1 MGGAAEPEVSRDKP
15 RGRKVAA
22 PSFAKALSR
31 SPASNNIVLRKHQ
44 IDRLKNHTGVRLIV
58 AQAPAGFGKTTL
70 LRQYCA
76 WREGQGA
83 SIAWL
88 HLEAHYSDPSPFL
101 RLLCEAI
108 TGAIPDGEPVVTLS
122 ETSSASIQDFLRC
135 VRAVQQDIVIVIDNF
150 EQAAHP
156 GMEAVIAQLVRVL
169 PSGAQLCIGTRVIP
183 AINLPRLQLREQAV
197 VVNVEGL
204 RFRANETS
212 EFFREFRDISDSEV
226 DRYQT
231 ATDGW
236 PAALQCIRLSMRG
249 RTGRARALPASGVT
263 PDLIELRHLLTVSE
277 LIVHSAASRHESRGL
292 HFIRDFPDTDA
303 VAKDTVLT
311 PDRVRIRDAA

>member
-1 MGGAAEPEVSRDKP
+1 MGGAAEPEVSRDGP
-15 RGRKVAA
+15 RGRKAAA

-44 IDRLKNHTGVRLIV
+44 IDRLNNHTGVRLIV

-169 PSGAQLCIGTRVIP
+169 PSGAQL
-183 AINLPRLQLREQAV
+183 
-197 VVNVEGL
+197 
-204 RFRANETS
+204 
-212 EFFREFRDISDSEV
+212 
-226 DRYQT
+226 
-231 ATDGW
+231 
-236 PAALQCIRLSMRG
+236 
-249 RTGRARALPASGVT
+249 
-263 PDLIELRHLLTVSE
+263 
-277 LIVHSAASRHESRGL
+277 
-292 HFIRDFPDTDA
+292 
-303 VAKDTVLT
+303 
-311 PDRVRIRDAA
+311 